1 VTVDKKKDLRL
12 RLWYWIIMGLML
24 LNIAVYI
31 VLPSYQRALAE
42 KAV

>member
-1 VTVDKKKDLRL
+1 
-12 RLWYWIIMGLML
+12 MGLML